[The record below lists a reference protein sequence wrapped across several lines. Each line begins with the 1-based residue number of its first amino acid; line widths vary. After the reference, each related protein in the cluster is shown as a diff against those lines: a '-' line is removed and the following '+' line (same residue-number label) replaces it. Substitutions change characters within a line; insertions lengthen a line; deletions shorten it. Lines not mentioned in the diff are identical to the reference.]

1 MSVRQDRKEI
11 SMADLENDEVIGSL
25 VAGFLVAVPTGL
37 FAIGICLA
45 CGVGILRTIG
55 VGLIAFIAS
64 GVATTWGILAYFAK
78 RAISRGE
85 ADSTPIVESSTR
97 DTDEALRR
105 QAERN

>member
-1 MSVRQDRKEI
+1 
-11 SMADLENDEVIGSL
+11 
-25 VAGFLVAVPTGL
+25 
-37 FAIGICLA
+37 
-45 CGVGILRTIG
+45 
-55 VGLIAFIAS
+55 
-64 GVATTWGILAYFAK
+64 VATTWGILAYFAK